1 MRVIVFEG
9 LFNYLLIRIGNASFF
24 FCEKQW
30 SDQIPV
36 THLLGMLLVFK
47 QSGTANSTSPTK
59 YNATI
64 LELYNTLQMKS
75 KYVFDKQQ

>member
-1 MRVIVFEG
+1 MH
-9 LFNYLLIRIGNASFF
+9 LLLF

-59 YNATI
+59 YNAI
-64 LELYNTLQMKS
+64 LEPYNTLQMKS

>member
-1 MRVIVFEG
+1 MRVIVYEG
-9 LFNYLLIRIGNASFF
+9 LFNYYKNWQCIFFF